1 MHMPFPHA
9 RRRHHAL
16 AAAAAALALAS
27 PLVALPAHAAAG
39 CADARTPGCS
49 TAQHPAPRDAL
60 AGVRTAGRV
69 EEASGAALYTW
80 PGVYFEGRFRGT
92 GVGIVLD
99 DAVNDYDVQ
108 VDGATVAVLVQP
120 GTTTYWVKGLAAG
133 VHGVRLA
140 KRTESPWAAGEFGG
154 FTAAPGGRLLG
165 APAARSRQIEFIGDS
180 LTVGYGN
187 LSTTRDCTAN
197 GGVDRNTD
205 ADLGFAAQA
214 GRGLGADYQITAYS
228 GRGMVRNYDG
238 GEPGTD
244 FRTYYDRGL
253 QSVPGDV
260 WQQPRSWRPQ
270 LVVVN
275 LGTNDFSTP
284 LHAGEQWA
292 TQDDLVSAYRTAYLG
307 FLDKL
312 RARYG
317 PRTTIVVSA
326 HAFSGNPAFPQAAH
340 QVVREAN
347 RRGDSK
353 VRYWYYDSPD
363 LDRLGCDWHYSLHDD
378 GIVAGLL
385 TGYVDGLHL
394 RW

>member
-1 MHMPFPHA
+1 MPQPSP
-9 RRRHHAL
+9 RRSRKHHAL
-16 AAAAAALALAS
+16 AAAAALAALAVPLAA
-27 PLVALPAHAAAG
+27 PPAHAAA
-39 CADARTPGCS
+39 A
-49 TAQHPAPRDAL
+49 HPRPHPDAL
-60 AGVRTAGRV
+60 ARVHTGGRV
-69 EEASGAALYTW
+69 VEQDGAALYTW

-108 VDGATVAVLVQP
+108 IDGAATAVLVQP
-120 GTTTYWVKGLAAG
+120 GSTTYWVRGLPAG
-133 VHGVRLA
+133 THSVRLA
-140 KRTESPWAAGEFGG
+140 KRTESPWAPGEFRG
-154 FTAAPGGRLLG
+154 FTAAPGGRILG
-165 APAARSRQIEFIGDS
+165 APAARARQIEFIGDS

-187 LSTTRDCTAN
+187 LSTTRDCSAN

-205 ADLGFAAQA
+205 ADLGFSAQA
-214 GRGLGADYQITAYS
+214 ARSLGADYQINAFS

-238 GEPGTD
+238 GDPGTD

-253 QSVPGDV
+253 ESVPGDV
-260 WQQPRSWRPQ
+260 WQRPRSWHPQ

-275 LGTNDFSTP
+275 LGANDFSTP

-292 TQDDLVSAYRTAYLG
+292 TQDDLVDAYETAYLG
-307 FLDKL
+307 FLAKL

-326 HAFSGNPAFPQAAH
+326 HTFSGNPAFPQAAQ
-340 QVVREAN
+340 QVVRAAN
-347 RRGDSK
+347 ARGDSR

-378 GIVAGLL
+378 GIIAGLL
-385 TGYVDGLHL
+385 TGYVTGLHL